1 MGGTLSGK
9 SKQGPPEQFPWK
21 PSTQPVP
28 GTARCPARWGGQRS
42 YAKLTGSVYS
52 RPALCL
58 DILALLTASLT
69 TDGSK
74 TFIMLHRAALQTI
87 AENCEKFNS
96 LRAARHRARPARRP
110 PWACAPLN

>member
-1 MGGTLSGK
+1 MEK
-9 SKQGPPEQFPWK
+9 VNRVPPRRPEEA
-21 PSTQPVP
+21 
-28 GTARCPARWGGQRS
+28 ARSPCLVRRRPRARQGQRS
-42 YAKLTGSVYS
+42 YAELTGWVYS

-74 TFIMLHRAALQTI
+74 TFIMLRRAELQTI

-96 LRAARHRARPARRP
+96 VRAAQRAPAVGM
-110 PWACAPLN
+110 CAFKLIKEGRDD